1 MRFVSAELAGLVRR
15 MKMTKTNIKCGH
27 CGESLHYRVED
38 GPCSGLTII
47 VYCENIDCP
56 KFLVEFEKELFVGD
70 FKAVVK

>member
-1 MRFVSAELAGLVRR
+1 MIE
-15 MKMTKTNIKCGH
+15 TNIECGYCCENLH
-27 CGESLHYRVED
+27 CRIED